1 MAANLE
7 GASQIARL
15 CGFRYRV
22 VTLDGDIVN
31 AGGSL
36 TGGALK
42 QQSSLFTRK
51 AELDDLILKLESL
64 QASIYSAEQAVAAE
78 KEKLAILRDQ
88 VEQLKLEGEQLRKDE
103 MQQSSR
109 IRELEMVEKSL
120 SARVTFASTETQD
133 VKTRE
138 EALLTQKQ
146 VAVERLNTLAIE
158 LVEINETVEQLSKV
172 KLQGETEK
180 DVLRERLA
188 EKRSQLAVMQ
198 EQMSQVQITT
208 AELALQLNKA
218 QQKSKIFLRK

>member
-78 KEKLAILRDQ
+78 REACDTAR
-88 VEQLKLEGEQLRKDE
+88 
-103 MQQSSR
+103 SSR
-109 IRELEMVEKSL
+109 
-120 SARVTFASTETQD
+120 AT
-133 VKTRE
+133 
-138 EALLTQKQ
+138 
-146 VAVERLNTLAIE
+146 
-158 LVEINETVEQLSKV
+158 
-172 KLQGETEK
+172 
-180 DVLRERLA
+180 
-188 EKRSQLAVMQ
+188 
-198 EQMSQVQITT
+198 
-208 AELALQLNKA
+208 KA
-218 QQKSKIFLRK
+218 